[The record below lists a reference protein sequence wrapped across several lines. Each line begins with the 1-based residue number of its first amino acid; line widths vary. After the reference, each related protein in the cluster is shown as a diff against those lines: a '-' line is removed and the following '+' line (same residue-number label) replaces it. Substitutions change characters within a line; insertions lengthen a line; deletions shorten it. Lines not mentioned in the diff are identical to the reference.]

1 MLFGILNRPSDKQI
15 FITLLGFSI
24 ISLVIIS
31 FNSFIYFE
39 VIVVNIIVFCLLS
52 LFFREFNFFSINWI
66 VILLL
71 LLHTREKIDIN
82 LNKFKYYNSF
92 EPLTKYE
99 CLAAYNLDKK
109 IISQNV
115 RCKYGL

>member
-1 MLFGILNRPSDKQI
+1 MLFGILNRPSAKQI

-52 LFFREFNFFSINWI
+52 LFLESLTFS
-66 VILLL
+66 
-71 LLHTREKIDIN
+71 
-82 LNKFKYYNSF
+82 
-92 EPLTKYE
+92 
-99 CLAAYNLDKK
+99 
-109 IISQNV
+109 Q
-115 RCKYGL
+115 